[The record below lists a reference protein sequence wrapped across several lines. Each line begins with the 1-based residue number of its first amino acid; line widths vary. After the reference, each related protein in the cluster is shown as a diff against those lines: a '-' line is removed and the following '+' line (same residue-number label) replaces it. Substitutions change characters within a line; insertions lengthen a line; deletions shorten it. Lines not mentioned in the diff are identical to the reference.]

1 MFLRILIIMM
11 VMMKWWS
18 DSNDDPLGNSKNS
31 NQHYQVATSYF
42 FQEELLVCARG
53 MRYFAM
59 MHLRKKKC
67 FICLNI
73 SLLIERKTLNKIGS
87 AWHKF
92 LHFPNCCSE
101 HRSYLLWA
109 YLGVRTSE
117 IFLCLAPFVFLS
129 CIVLTFFLYFTSLV
143 TCTDSSYTEDE
154 PLFMPFVTSSDDG
167 CTLCVF
173 VKSFVRV

>member
-1 MFLRILIIMM
+1 MMTHSVIRKIAINII
-11 VMMKWWS
+11 K
-18 DSNDDPLGNSKNS
+18 LLYHTFSKKN
-31 NQHYQVATSYF
+31 YLA
-42 FQEELLVCARG
+42 CARG
-53 MRYFAM
+53 MLFCNDA
-59 MHLRKKKC
+59 LAKKKC

-73 SLLIERKTLNKIGS
+73 SLLIERKTLSKIGS

-92 LHFPNCCSE
+92 PHFPNCCSE
-101 HRSYLLWA
+101 HRPYLLWA

-129 CIVLTFFLYFTSLV
+129 SIVLTFFLCFTSLV

-154 PLFMPFVTSSDDG
+154 PLFMPFVTSIDDG